1 MREMM
6 VMPWPARYIELLI
19 EVKAKLPDITVLSAG
34 DMAPNDAVCARKH
47 PKIPGRLTGQS
58 PARICVGD
66 VRPSGTENDT
76 PWLNDKA
83 IHISFK

>member
-1 MREMM
+1 MT
-6 VMPWPARYIELLI
+6 LC
-19 EVKAKLPDITVLSAG
+19 
-34 DMAPNDAVCARKH
+34 APEK
-47 PKIPGRLTGQS
+47 PQKSLGRLTGQS

-66 VRPSGTENDT
+66 IRPSGTDNDT

>member
-1 MREMM
+1 
-6 VMPWPARYIELLI
+6 
-19 EVKAKLPDITVLSAG
+19 
-34 DMAPNDAVCARKH
+34 VCARKD

-66 VRPSGTENDT
+66 VRPSGTDNDT